1 VRAVSFALRSFG
13 RELRSGEVLVLLAAV
28 ALAVAALTAVGFLT
42 DRIGKAV
49 ARQANEVLAADLRFR
64 SQEPIPDSWREKAA
78 EFDLQTAETYTFP
91 SVVFGEELSALAT
104 IKAVNDT
111 YPLRGDVRVSDALF
125 GEQRVV
131 DGIPAR
137 GEVWADG
144 ALLARVDADVGDR
157 LTVGESELLVSAVL
171 TYRPD
176 QSIGFASLA
185 PSLLVNIADIP
196 ATGLIGEGSRVGY
209 ALLVAGNE
217 TAVNDFNEAI
227 QDDLSDAVRASSR
240 EESSDRANNAADRA
254 QRFLSLTAVISL
266 LLSAVAVAMSARR
279 FAHRRMD
286 TVALMKSLG
295 ATQSFV
301 IAVAILQLLMLG
313 VLGVVV
319 GSAVGFAAETVL
331 SHILADLIANDL
343 PAVGPMP
350 VILAAGSALVLL
362 VGFALPSLIQLRNTP
377 PLRVLR
383 HDEMPPAPSR
393 VFVAGMALAA
403 VAALLYRA
411 IGDALML
418 AILLGGIVVIA
429 AALYFVGRVL
439 VATMGRFRSGVGVA
453 WRYGLANVARRGRD
467 SAVQVVAFGL
477 GLTVL
482 LLLTIV
488 RTDLLEGWRQTM
500 DEDAPNHF
508 MINIQ
513 PQELDSV
520 ADIFASGGI
529 QVPQFVPLVRARMST
544 INGES
549 VKDREY
555 PTRDGS
561 WMANREANLSFA
573 AELSDSNEIVAGEW
587 WAEDYSGP
595 PLVSIEEEAATDTG
609 LAIGDE
615 LTFAIAGRELDVTI
629 ASIRKI
635 NWDSF
640 QPNFF
645 MVFSPGA
652 LDGMPTT
659 YISSLRIEKEQ
670 QPVLVNLVRSHPS
683 ISVIDIDSIL
693 QQIRSIIE
701 KASLAVQAVF
711 VFTLAAG
718 IAVLFAAVQSTID
731 ERRFESAMLRA
742 LGARKRTVFSGV
754 MAEFAALGAA
764 AGLLASAGASVLAA
778 IVAVRLFD
786 LPYEF
791 NPWLWAVGVA
801 AGVLIVCASGFVAAR
816 GAVNAPPVDVLRA
829 WLDDAHA
836 ACIPPLGFSEGY
848 AGGRRGGVGGRTS

>member
-1 VRAVSFALRSFG
+1 VKAISFALRSFG
-13 RELRSGEVLVLLAAV
+13 RELRSGEVLVLLAAI

-78 EFDLQTAETYTFP
+78 EFNLQIAETNTFP
-91 SVVFGEELSALAT
+91 SVVFGEDLSALAT
-104 IKAVNDT
+104 IKAVSET
-111 YPLRGDVRVSDALF
+111 YPLRGAVRVSDTLF

-131 DGIPAR
+131 NGIPPR

-144 ALLARVDADVGDR
+144 ALLARVEADVGDR
-157 LTVGESELLVSAVL
+157 LTVGESELLVTAVL

-209 ALLVAGNE
+209 ALLVAGDE
-217 TAVNDFNEAI
+217 AAVTDFNEAI
-227 QDDLSDAVRASSR
+227 QDDLSDSVRASNR

-295 ATQSFV
+295 ATQRFV
-301 IAVAILQLLMLG
+301 ISVAVVQLFLLG
-313 VLGVVV
+313 LLGIIV
-319 GSAVGFAAETVL
+319 GSSVGYAAEEVL
-331 SHILADLIANDL
+331 SWILSDLIANDL
-343 PAVGPMP
+343 PGIGPMP
-350 VILAAGSALVLL
+350 VILAAGSAMVLL

-393 VFVAGMALAA
+393 VLVAGMALAA
-403 VAALLYRA
+403 VAALLYRS

-418 AILLGGIVVIA
+418 VILLGGIVVIA
-429 AALYFVGRVL
+429 AVLYLVGRLL

-488 RTDLLEGWRQTM
+488 RTDLLQGWRQTM
-500 DEDAPNHF
+500 DENAPNHF

-513 PQELDSV
+513 PHELDSV
-520 ADIFASGGI
+520 ASVFATGGI
-529 QVPQFVPLVRARMST
+529 EVPDFVPLVRARMST

-555 PTRDGS
+555 PTPDGN
-561 WMANREANLSFA
+561 WLANREANLSFA
-573 AELSDSNEIVAGEW
+573 TTLSDSNEIVAGEW

-609 LAIGDE
+609 LGVGDQ
-615 LTFAIAGRELDVTI
+615 LTFTIAGREVAVTI

-670 QPVLVNLVRSHPS
+670 QSVLVKLVRAHPS

-693 QQIRSIIE
+693 QQIRGIIE

-711 VFTLAAG
+711 IFTLAAG

-731 ERRFESAMLRA
+731 ERRFESAILRA

-764 AGLLASAGASVLAA
+764 AGILASAGASILAA
-778 IVAVRLFD
+778 IVAVRLFE

-791 NPWLWAVGVA
+791 NPWLWAVGVV

-829 WLDDAHA
+829 A
-836 ACIPPLGFSEGY
+836 
-848 AGGRRGGVGGRTS
+848 

>member
-1 VRAVSFALRSFG
+1 MKAVRFALRSFG
-13 RELRSGEVLVLLAAV
+13 RELRSGEVLVLLGAV

-49 ARQANEVLAADLRFR
+49 ARQANEVLAADLRLR
-64 SQEPIPDSWREKAA
+64 SQEPIPDIWRDKAEA
-78 EFDLQTAETYTFP
+78 FDLRTAETNTFP
-91 SVVFGEELSALAT
+91 SVVFGGDLSALAT
-104 IKAVNDT
+104 IKAVSAT
-111 YPLRGDVRVSDALF
+111 YPLRGNVRVSDTMF

-131 DGIPAR
+131 EGIPPK

-157 LTVGESELLVSAVL
+157 LAVGELDLLVTAVL

-176 QSIGFASLA
+176 QSMGFASLA
-185 PSLLVNIADIP
+185 PSLLMNIEDIP
-196 ATGLIGEGSRVGY
+196 ASGLISAGSRVGY
-209 ALLVAGNE
+209 GLLVAGDEWLVNE
-217 TAVNDFNEAI
+217 FNNAI
-227 QDDLSDAVRASSR
+227 QEDLPESVRASER
-240 EESSDRANNAADRA
+240 EESSERAYRAADRA

-295 ATQSFV
+295 ATQRFV
-301 IAVAILQLLMLG
+301 IAVALVQLVLLG
-313 VLGVVV
+313 GLGVVA
-319 GSAVGFAAETVL
+319 GSAVGFTAEEIL
-331 SHILADLIANDL
+331 SWILADLIAGDL
-343 PAVGPMP
+343 PPVGLMP
-350 VILAAGSALVLL
+350 VVLASGSALVLL

-383 HDEMPPAPSR
+383 HDAMPPPASR
-393 VFVAGMALAA
+393 LLVAGLSLAA
-403 VAALLYRA
+403 VAALLYRSV
-411 IGDALML
+411 GDALML
-418 AILLGGIVVIA
+418 IILLGGIVVIA
-429 AALYFVGRVL
+429 AALYVVGRVL
-439 VATMGRFRSGVGVA
+439 VAIMGRFRSGVGVA

-477 GLTVL
+477 GLAVL

-488 RTDLLEGWRQTM
+488 RTDLLQRWRQTL
-500 DEDAPNHF
+500 DQDAPNHF

-513 PQELDSV
+513 PHELESV
-520 ADIFASGGI
+520 ADIYATAGI
-529 QVPQFVPLVRARMST
+529 EVPEFVPLIRARMST

-549 VKDREY
+549 VKEREY
-555 PTRDGS
+555 PDPGGQ

-573 AELSDSNEIVAGEW
+573 AKLSASNEILEGEW
-587 WAEDYSGP
+587 WPEDYEGP
-595 PLVSIEEEAATDTG
+595 PLVSVEEEAALETG
-609 LAIGDE
+609 LKIGDQM
-615 LTFAIAGRELDVTI
+615 TFVIAGRELEATI

-645 MVFSPGA
+645 MVFSPRA
-652 LDGMPTT
+652 LDDMPTT
-659 YISSLRIEKEQ
+659 YIASLRLEKDQ
-670 QPVLVNLVRSHPS
+670 QPVLIKLVRAHPS
-683 ISVIDIDSIL
+683 ISVIDLDSIL
-693 QQIRSIIE
+693 QQIRGIVE

-711 VFTLAAG
+711 IFTLAAG

-731 ERRFESAMLRA
+731 ERRFESAILRA

-764 AGLLASAGASVLAA
+764 AGILASAGASILAA
-778 IVAVRLFD
+778 IVAVRLFE

-801 AGVLIVCASGFVAAR
+801 AGVIVVCASGFVAAR

-829 WLDDAHA
+829 A
-836 ACIPPLGFSEGY
+836 
-848 AGGRRGGVGGRTS
+848 

>member
-1 VRAVSFALRSFG
+1 VKAIAFALRSFG

-49 ARQANEVLAADLRFR
+49 ARQANEVLAADLRLR
-64 SQEPIPDSWREKAA
+64 SQEEIPDTWREKAG
-78 EFDLQTAETYTFP
+78 EFDLRTAETKTFP
-91 SVVFGEELSALAT
+91 SVVFAGDLSALAT
-104 IKAVNDT
+104 IKAVSKT
-111 YPLRGDVRVSDALF
+111 YPLRGDVRVSDTLF

-131 DGIPAR
+131 DDVPPK

-157 LTVGESELLVSAVL
+157 LTVGELELLVTAVL

-185 PSLLVNIADIP
+185 PSLLMNIGDIP
-196 ATGLIGEGSRVGY
+196 ASGLISEGSRVGY
-209 ALLVAGNE
+209 ALLVAGADE
-217 TAVNDFNEAI
+217 AVTAFSNAI
-227 QDDLSDAVRASSR
+227 QDDLPDSVRTSDR
-240 EESSDRANNAADRA
+240 EESSERAYRAADRA

-295 ATQSFV
+295 ASQRFV
-301 IAVAILQLLMLG
+301 ITVALVQLLLLGGLG
-313 VLGVVV
+313 VAAGSVV
-319 GSAVGFAAETVL
+319 GFTAEEIL
-331 SHILADLIANDL
+331 SWILADIIASDL
-343 PAVGPMP
+343 PPVGLRP
-350 VILAAGSALVLL
+350 VVLACGSALVLL

-393 VFVAGMALAA
+393 LLVAGMSLAA
-403 VAALLYRA
+403 VAALLYRSV
-411 IGDALML
+411 GDALML
-418 AILLGGIVVIA
+418 VIVLGGIVVIA
-429 AALYFVGRVL
+429 AALYLVGRGL
-439 VATMGRFRSGVGVA
+439 VASMGRFRSGVGVA

-488 RTDLLEGWRQTM
+488 RTDLLQGWQQTL

-513 PQELDSV
+513 PHERESV
-520 ADIFASGGI
+520 AEIYATAGI
-529 QVPQFVPLVRARMST
+529 EVPTFMPLIRARMST

-555 PTRDGS
+555 PDPGGK

-573 AELSDSNEIVAGEW
+573 ATLSSSNEILQGEW
-587 WAEDYSGP
+587 WPEDYDGP
-595 PLVSIEEEAATDTG
+595 PLVSVEEEAALETG
-609 LAIGDE
+609 LMLGDRM
-615 LTFAIAGRELDVTI
+615 TFVVAGREIEATI

-645 MVFSPGA
+645 MVFSPNA
-652 LDGMPTT
+652 LAGVPTT
-659 YISSLRIEKEQ
+659 YISSLRLEKEQ
-670 QPVLVNLVRSHPS
+670 QSVLVKLVRTHPS

-693 QQIRSIIE
+693 QQIRGIVE

-711 VFTLAAG
+711 IFTLAAG

-764 AGLLASAGASVLAA
+764 AGILASAGASVLAA
-778 IVAVRLFD
+778 IVAVQLFE

-791 NPWLWAVGVA
+791 NPLLWVIGVA
-801 AGVLIVCASGFVAAR
+801 AGVLVVCASGFIAAR

-829 WLDDAHA
+829 A
-836 ACIPPLGFSEGY
+836 
-848 AGGRRGGVGGRTS
+848 